1 MFWPI
6 IEVTVPALGMT
17 GGIKRGVANWGMIA
31 GSSNG
36 LTGWA
41 MSCWTM
47 PLPGRHKTAPLAPTT
62 LMKCLR
68 EYITTFLSFGLSVFE
83 QEKVLQ
89 GASSRT
95 LGHQIS
101 LLQGTGTSGKNPD
114 SELRP

>member
-1 MFWPI
+1 
-6 IEVTVPALGMT
+6 
-17 GGIKRGVANWGMIA
+17 
-31 GSSNG
+31 
-36 LTGWA
+36 
-41 MSCWTM
+41 
-47 PLPGRHKTAPLAPTT
+47 
-62 LMKCLR
+62 MKCLR